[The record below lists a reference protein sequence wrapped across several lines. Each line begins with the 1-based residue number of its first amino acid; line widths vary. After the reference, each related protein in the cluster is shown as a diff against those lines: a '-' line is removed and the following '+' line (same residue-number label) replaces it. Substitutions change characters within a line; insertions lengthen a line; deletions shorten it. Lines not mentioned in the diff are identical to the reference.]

1 MRIFYEELIRLY
13 FIKETDKPSKILRF
27 FNVVKLDKDKIV
39 LPIQDEQIDEKQ
51 AQKLSIKT
59 KKILDMSNC
68 NKVILSKEIK
78 KQDNY
83 VNFINSY
90 NIEIVDGKWLFELL
104 ACKVIEYIKSKKNI
118 NEQELSIAI
127 LVNTITESSLYNIKE
142 IAKKYKKVNIVTNHI
157 EKFKKIENQILDEDG
172 LMITVVNNKRKSL
185 AKTKVV
191 LNMDFPQELV
201 NQYNIYEEAVVVN
214 IHGNVKIKKKRFN
227 GVCINDY
234 EIEKLKSF
242 DDLNYDYDKEIYF
255 EQKDIYEASIYKK
268 QPIENVMRKI
278 NKDKIEIKRLV
289 GENNIL

>member
-27 FNVVKLDKDKIV
+27 FNVLKLDKDKIV

-118 NEQELSIAI
+118 NEQELSIVI

-214 IHGNVKIKKKRFN
+214 IQGNVKIKKKRFN

-242 DDLNYDYDKEIYF
+242 DDLDYDYDKEIYF

>member
-1 MRIFYEELIRLY
+1 MY

-214 IHGNVKIKKKRFN
+214 IQGNVKIKKKRFN

>member
-1 MRIFYEELIRLY
+1 MY

-27 FNVVKLDKDKIV
+27 FNVLKLDKDKIV

-214 IHGNVKIKKKRFN
+214 IQGNVKIKKKRFN

-242 DDLNYDYDKEIYF
+242 DDLDYDYDKEIYF

>member
-27 FNVVKLDKDKIV
+27 FNVLKLDKDKIV

-214 IHGNVKIKKKRFN
+214 IQGNVKINKKRFN

-242 DDLNYDYDKEIYF
+242 DDLDYDYDKEIYF

>member
-27 FNVVKLDKDKIV
+27 FNVLKLDKDKIV

-214 IHGNVKIKKKRFN
+214 IQGNVKIKKKRFN

-242 DDLNYDYDKEIYF
+242 DDLDYDYDKEIYF

>member
-214 IHGNVKIKKKRFN
+214 IQGNVKIKKKRFN

>member
-1 MRIFYEELIRLY
+1 MY
-13 FIKETDKPSKILRF
+13 FIKETDKPSKILKF
-27 FNVVKLDKDKIV
+27 VNVIKLDSDKII

-68 NKVILSKEIK
+68 NKVILSKKIK

-127 LVNTITESSLYNIKE
+127 LVNAITESSLYNIKE

-214 IHGNVKIKKKRFN
+214 IQGNVKIKKKRFN

-242 DDLNYDYDKEIYF
+242 DDLDYDYDKEIYF